1 LETSKCHGGVQ
12 LARFSLPS
20 LVVQGL
26 SDLGVFPSDAR
37 QIFDHIGSHDK
48 ELHMLPGTHYFHG
61 NTDERKHAA
70 ELVGEWV
77 KQKV

>member
-1 LETSKCHGGVQ
+1 
-12 LARFSLPS
+12 
-20 LVVQGL
+20 
-26 SDLGVFPSDAR
+26 
-37 QIFDHIGSHDK
+37 
-48 ELHMLPGTHYFHG
+48 MLPGTHYFHG